1 MRESQALRVRWAR
14 RTSGV
19 PPKIGSL
26 MPPTSFSTLISTDPA
41 RVGRIGAAP
50 LNAAEAKEEA
60 TT

>member
-1 MRESQALRVRWAR
+1 
-14 RTSGV
+14 
-19 PPKIGSL
+19 

-50 LNAAEAKEEA
+50 LKAAEAKEEA